1 MTVQTCPECID
12 GHILPVMYGM
22 PLSDDLERED
32 VIIAGCVLP
41 SFHVPSPVAC
51 NNLECGW
58 SGGVFDQQ
66 LVHDTV
72 FMTAQHA
79 IDNYLKEEPIM
90 VDPDMLNRMTTEITL
105 GYTWGDSRSR
115 VPQTEEHHQAWLRLE
130 QQVAEVK
137 ARGHIVEIPH
147 DWPDL
152 DDYTPGTI

>member
-1 MTVQTCPECID
+1 MTVQACPDCID
-12 GHILPVMYGM
+12 GHIFPVMYGM

-51 NNLECGW
+51 NNPECEW

-79 IDNYLKEEPIM
+79 IDNYLKEEPVM
-90 VDPDMLNRMTTEITL
+90 VDLDMLNRITTEVTL
-105 GYTWGDSRSR
+105 GYLWGDSRSR
-115 VPQTEEHHQAWLRLE
+115 VPQADEHRQAWLRLE
-130 QQVAEVK
+130 QEIAEIK
-137 ARGHIVEIPH
+137 ARGHIVEVPH

-152 DDYTPGTI
+152 NDYTPGTI